1 MIVSKNTHPE
11 RDLYYLGA
19 KMIEILDSSDKR
31 EWDYFDLFSVLNQKE
46 KLSFNLYSLVLDWL
60 FILSVIQQSKNGGI
74 KKCF

>member
-11 RDLYYLGA
+11 KDLYYLGA
-19 KMIEILDSSDKR
+19 KMIEVLDSFDKK
-31 EWDYFDLFSVLNQKE
+31 EWDYYDLFSEFCHKE

-60 FILSVIQQSKNGGI
+60 FILNVIKQNENGGI

>member
-19 KMIEILDSSDKR
+19 KTIEVLNASDKE
-31 EWDYFDLFSVLNQKE
+31 EWDYIDLFSELNQKE
-46 KLSFNLYSLVLDWL
+46 KISFNLYSLVLDWL
-60 FILSVIQQSKNGGI
+60 FILSIIQQSKNGGI